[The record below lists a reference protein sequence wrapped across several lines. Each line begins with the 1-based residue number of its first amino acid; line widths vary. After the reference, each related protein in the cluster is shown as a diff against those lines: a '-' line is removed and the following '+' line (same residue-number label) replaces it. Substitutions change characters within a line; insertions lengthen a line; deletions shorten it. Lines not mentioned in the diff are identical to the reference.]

1 MKQSK
6 KIGFGLSVTLLIS
19 LLMTGVNA
27 MEFLKL
33 EDTERNFSAH
43 LYQERELSDEIVIVA
58 IDEKSIS
65 TPETGGL
72 DRYSSWN
79 RGYYAQALENI
90 QKEAPTAVFFDV
102 LFSTETDG
110 LSSEEIY
117 AIAKEY
123 PKIEDFTEKI
133 LNYLD
138 PPHPIDQTFADVL
151 SRYENVYF
159 LKSMQAEQGW
169 DNESQAMIYSGSVE
183 PASIFADQV
192 KTALARVTV
201 SEESTNSSMIF
212 SIPRYYRESASSD
225 REQQIDFQLTEE
237 HLGRPLS
244 DEEIP
249 LKDGQMLINY
259 AGKPYSFPS
268 FSFSDVYYGRVDPSE
283 FEGKIVLIGAT
294 AAIMQDRHFTPID
307 ATAPMPGVEIHANA
321 LQTLLEESYLK
332 DQGSSDFFVQTF
344 ISLSLAS
351 FVALFTPLWIGMG
364 AVFLLILAFPFYAQ
378 MRFDQG
384 TIVSLILPPLSL
396 IAAYVAVLVYRN
408 VTEFAEKRK
417 LKMAF
422 SRYVSP
428 ELAEEITEKPDML
441 KLGGERKNI
450 TALFLDVENFTT
462 LSEGLEP
469 QEVVRVINVYFDG
482 LAQVIM
488 GHGGSVDKYEGD
500 AIMALFGAPVPST
513 DHAVKACF
521 AAMAIQARMKE
532 LNAQMGYNLNIR
544 IGLATGD
551 AIVGNM
557 GSSQRFD
564 YTAMGDTVNTASRLE
579 GANKFYKTG
588 ILVNPGTFE
597 AAQDQIFFRK
607 IDTVCLKGKENAIGI
622 YQVLGT
628 QEGAT
633 PDGKAVLA
641 EWQSA
646 LEDYKAANWDEAEK
660 KIRSVLTKL
669 PEDGPAKTFLGRI
682 AELKLLYKQ
691 EQTGTPGLR
700 PVWDG
705 IWRFESK

>member
-1 MKQSK
+1 MKNKKKILFGLVAVLAICSLSYGLRSLGVLSEQEQNLSK
-6 KIGFGLSVTLLIS
+6 K
-19 LLMTGVNA
+19 
-27 MEFLKL
+27 
-33 EDTERNFSAH
+33 
-43 LYQERELSDEIVIVA
+43 LYQGRPISDEIIIVA
-58 IDEKSIS
+58 IDNLSIAS
-65 TPETGGL
+65 PEQGGL
-72 DRYSSWN
+72 NSFNSWSRKYHADVLDSIQVGDPSS
-79 RGYYAQALENI
+79 
-90 QKEAPTAVFFDV
+90 VFFDI
-102 LFSTETDG
+102 LFTTESSGLKGNDLVDVIQDSTDTVDFIESVMKYATD
-110 LSSEEIY
+110 
-117 AIAKEY
+117 
-123 PKIEDFTEKI
+123 
-133 LNYLD
+133 
-138 PPHPIDQTFADVL
+138 PHPDDQYFSDSLAK
-151 SRYENVYF
+151 YENVYLIKNALGEGTF
-159 LKSMQAEQGW
+159 
-169 DNESQAMIYSGSVE
+169 NEANDSFEHPSEATPIPLFSEVSKLGYYNIALSDSTQNLS
-183 PASIFADQV
+183 SIFAIPLRIEVDG
-192 KTALARVTV
+192 KTEGHVDL
-201 SEESTNSSMIF
+201 
-212 SIPRYYRESASSD
+212 
-225 REQQIDFQLTEE
+225 QIAQAHAGNDL
-237 HLGRPLS
+237 
-244 DEEIP
+244 EIP
-249 LKDGQMLINY
+249 TENGQMLINY
-259 AGKPYSFPS
+259 AGPS
-268 FSFSDVYYGRVDPSE
+268 YTYPMVSYSDVYYGRVDSE
-283 FEGKIVLIGAT
+283 IFKDRIVLIGAT
-294 AAIMQDRHFTPID
+294 AGILQDWHYTPID
-307 ATAPMPGVEIHANA
+307 SQVPMPGIEIHANA
-321 LQTLLEESYLK
+321 IQTMLDGAYLEHQSTAGFLVMV
-332 DQGSSDFFVQTF
+332 GLIVLVSTF
-344 ISLSLAS
+344 
-351 FVALFTPLWIGMG
+351 
-364 AVFLLILAFPFYAQ
+364 VFLFAPVLVAAGFLVLEIVAFPFYAQ
-378 MRFDQG
+378 WSFGRGVIPDLIWPVFAMA
-384 TIVSLILPPLSL
+384 VSYL
-396 IAAYVAVLVYRN
+396 AVLVYRN
-408 VTEFAEKRK
+408 LTEFAEKRK

-597 AAQDQIFFRK
+597 AAQSQIFFRK

-633 PDGKAVLA
+633 PDGKAVVT

-646 LEDYKAANWDEAEK
+646 LDDYKAANWDEAEK
-660 KIRSVLTKL
+660 KIRSVLTKM
-669 PEDGPAKTFLGRI
+669 PEDGPAKTFLSRI
-682 AELKLLYKQ
+682 AELKLLPRQ
-691 EQTGTPGLR
+691 E
-700 PVWDG
+700 WDG
-705 IWRFESK
+705 VWKFESK